1 MRILV
6 TKLGDE
12 LVKVMAEENLTQT
25 KFNTTAAENKA
36 FPDNKNLT
44 IPPTHTRNKSNLSNK
59 NGLNTSMNK
68 SNHSKLRGDL
78 LNKLEQ
84 DQTKVASDN
93 LVSSKVISIKQK
105 RLNIPKNVTEKYNSD
120 NKASFILPSVTL
132 PKFRETI
139 NTNFSSTN
147 NFMNF
152 NTTSGMNS
160 VRSTF
165 TFRDVLEDGTYKD
178 LKKRLYADKKMKDRL
193 SRIDETKFRSVYG
206 EKNNLEKLEEMLCK
220 NVNPDR
226 INLINYLN
234 KKKDVSD
241 VLIKRLSEYSE
252 DKINK
257 VNKICQIVFFNEE
270 RSQIFKE
277 RIGERIQAKKNQE
290 NTEYKTSIEE
300 MGDNMKGFGN
310 ILKDYERNSD
320 KRERFRDIHND
331 VVNKFWKKYQ
341 VGRYDKKSNM
351 SRSQSNF
358 DDFANFNN
366 AFNSNKQGCSII
378 KNDYN

>member
-12 LVKVMAEENLTQT
+12 LVKVMTEENLTTT
-25 KFNTTAAENKA
+25 KFNRTDNKS
-36 FPDNKNLT
+36 FGDNKNLA
-44 IPPTHTRNKSNLSNK
+44 PPTAPSHTRNRSNLSNK
-59 NGLNTSMNK
+59 NNLNNSLNK
-68 SNHSKLRGDL
+68 SNHSKLRGEL
-78 LNKLEQ
+78 LNKLDQ
-84 DQTKVASDN
+84 DQTKIASED

-120 NKASFILPSVTL
+120 NKSGFILPSVTL

-139 NTNFSSTN
+139 NSNFSNTN
-147 NFMNF
+147 NNFSNF
-152 NTTSGMNS
+152 NTTAGMNS
-160 VRSTF
+160 VRSNY
-165 TFRDVLEDGTYKD
+165 TFRDVLDDNTYVD
-178 LKKRLYADKKMKDRL
+178 LKKKLNFDKKMKNRL

-206 EKNNLEKLEEMLCK
+206 EKNNIEKLDDMLAK
-220 NVNPDR
+220 TINPDR

-277 RIGERIQAKKNQE
+277 RIKERILAKKTRD

-300 MGDNMKGFGN
+300 MGDNIKNFGM
-310 ILKDYERNSD
+310 ILKDYERND
-320 KRERFRDIHND
+320 KKKERFRDIHND
-331 VVNKFWKKYQ
+331 MVNKFWKKYQ
-341 VGRYDKKSNM
+341 VERYEKKSPL
-351 SRSQSNF
+351 SRSHSLHE
-358 DDFANFNN
+358 DINN
-366 AFNSNKQGCSII
+366 LNNLGFKPSSTFKET
-378 KNDYN
+378 K

>member
-12 LVKVMAEENLTQT
+12 LVKVMVEENMTLT
-25 KFNTTAAENKA
+25 KFNTTTDNKQ
-36 FPDNKNLT
+36 FTENKNLT
-44 IPPTHTRNKSNLSNK
+44 IPLTHTKNKSNLSNK
-59 NGLNTSMNK
+59 NGLNNSINK
-68 SNHSKLRGDL
+68 SNHSKLHGDL
-78 LNKLEQ
+78 HNKLEQ
-84 DQTKVASDN
+84 DQTRIASDDF
-93 LVSSKVISIKQK
+93 VSSKIISIKQK
-105 RLNIPKNVTEKYNSD
+105 RLNIPKNVTERYNSD

-139 NTNFSSTN
+139 NTNFTSSN

-152 NTTSGMNS
+152 DTTKGINS
-160 VRSTF
+160 VRNTY
-165 TFRDVLEDGTYKD
+165 TFRDVLEDNTYKD
-178 LKKRLYADKKMKDRL
+178 LKKRLNADKKMKDRL

-206 EKNNLEKLEEMLCK
+206 EKNSVEKLDEMLGK
-220 NVNPDR
+220 NINTDR
-226 INLINYLN
+226 INLINFLN

-270 RSQIFKE
+270 RSQIYKE
-277 RIGERIQAKKNQE
+277 RINERIQAKKNRE

-300 MGDNMKGFGN
+300 MGDNMKSFGN
-310 ILKDYERNSD
+310 ILKDYERSCD

-341 VGRYDKKSNM
+341 VNRFDKNSNR
-351 SRSQSNF
+351 SRSQSII
-358 DDFANFNN
+358 DDLSNFNVYN
-366 AFNSNKQGCSII
+366 LNKQSNSS
-378 KNDYN
+378 KNDFN